1 MTTLLEA
8 PARAAAEEERAGA
21 EAQHRPGAPG
31 TPERAAPTV
40 QPVPARIGWSAAS
53 LVVVFAGLQVWPA
66 SLVVPG
72 AAVVSVALVAS
83 GLLVLWR
90 CWSTA
95 DGPSRGEQLLVLG
108 ALGAGLGCQAAQA
121 FVTQPFYGTD
131 SVAFGQYAA
140 ELLLGGENPYP
151 ASMAPAL
158 ERFQVPV
165 IFNTYLLDGTR
176 VDAVSYPAGSFLLYV
191 PALLLGL
198 RAQAAIVVDVA
209 FWIGSAVLLWRLPP
223 SELRWVSAL
232 LLGASTYVDYLLG
245 GVTDSLYLPFLL
257 LAVWRWDR
265 YRDAAERSWARWIG
279 PLALGMAMAVK
290 QTPWLLL
297 PFLVLGVA
305 FEARSRSQSGLR
317 TGGRYLATAL
327 GVFTVVNAPF
337 IAWDAGAWWHR
348 GILTPLAEP
357 MIPAGQGLV
366 NLTLASGFGG
376 GRLGL
381 YSLAAGACLLLALA
395 AFCLRYPALKRA
407 WLPLATCA
415 FFLAPRSFAS
425 YLIMLVPAALLA
437 AVSVR
442 PSPFEPVPGLSRHAR
457 RILGVLLLATLGLS
471 GSAVAAPAPLDVDII
486 DMRSTG
492 QLQSISEV
500 TVRVRNRTDRDLEP
514 SFTVNANGTTTTFWY
529 ALGRRGT
536 AGVAVPARATR
547 EVTLHAPN
555 TASMPGLSDGF
566 VVEAF
571 TEDPAAVS
579 TSVRQRL
586 NPVSVRLTPREVET
600 PVPLGEA
607 VTMTAQLQDRV
618 GNPVRR
624 AGEEIHLGQI
634 VYAERA
640 LVPGLASI
648 NGGAE
653 GASPVKAVTDEHGR
667 ARFRVIGVEAQR
679 DPVYFQAWL
688 EADGQ
693 GPSGYSDK
701 LAIRFLDPDGGR

>member
-1 MTTLLEA
+1 MATLLEA
-8 PARAAAEEERAGA
+8 SPRAAASEPR
-21 EAQHRPGAPG
+21 G
-31 TPERAAPTV
+31 TDVDDGRRAPTPPAREV
-40 QPVPARIGWSAAS
+40 PPQPVPARIGWSAAS

-72 AAVVSVALVAS
+72 AAVVATAIIAS
-83 GLLVLWR
+83 GLFVLWR
-90 CWSTA
+90 CWSA
-95 DGPSRGEQLLVLG
+95 QGPSRAEQLIVMG
-108 ALGAGLGCQAAQA
+108 ALGAGLACQAAQV
-121 FVTQPFYGTD
+121 FVTSPFYGTD

-140 ELLLGGENPYP
+140 ELLLRGDNPYP

-158 ERFQVPV
+158 DRFQVPV

-176 VDAVSYPAGSFLLYV
+176 VEAVSYPAGSFLLYV

-209 FWIGSAVLLWRLPP
+209 FWIGAAFLLWRLLPDG
-223 SELRWVSAL
+223 LRWVAAL
-232 LLGASTYVDYLLG
+232 LLGATTYTDYLLG
-245 GVTDSLYLPFLL
+245 GVTDSLYLPFVL

-265 YRDAAERSWARWIG
+265 YGDPAERSSARWVG
-279 PLALGMAMAVK
+279 PWALGAAMAVK

-305 FEARSRSQSGLR
+305 FEARSRGKSPFRS
-317 TGGRYLATAL
+317 GGRYLAIAL
-327 GVFTVVNAPF
+327 GAFVAVNAPF
-337 IAWDAGAWWHR
+337 IVWDPGAWLGR
-348 GILTPLAEP
+348 GILTPLTEP
-357 MIPAGQGLV
+357 MVPAGQGLV

-381 YSLAAGACLLLALA
+381 YSVAAGTCLLLALA
-395 AFCLRYPALKRA
+395 AFCLRYAALKRA
-407 WLPLATCA
+407 WLPLATCT

-437 AVSVR
+437 AVTVR
-442 PSPFEPVPGLSRHAR
+442 SSTFVPVPALAPHGR
-457 RILGVLLLATLGLS
+457 RILGALLVATVAFAGLAL
-471 GSAVAAPAPLDVDII
+471 AAPAPLDVDIV

-514 SFTVNANGTTTTFWY
+514 AFTVNANGTTTTFWY
-529 ALGRRGT
+529 ALGHRGT
-536 AGVAVPARATR
+536 TQVSIPAGATR

-555 TASMPGLSDGF
+555 TDSMPGLSDGF

-571 TEDPAAVS
+571 TDEPATVS
-579 TSVRQRL
+579 SSVRQRL
-586 NPVSVRLTPREVET
+586 NPVSVRLTPREVER
-600 PVPLGEA
+600 PVLVGE
-607 VTMTAQLQDRV
+607 TLTFTAQLQDRV

-624 AGEEIHLGQI
+624 AGREIHLGQI
-634 VYAERA
+634 VYSERS

-648 NGGAE
+648 NGRPE
-653 GASPVKAVTDEHGR
+653 GASPVAAVTDGDGR
-667 ARFRVIGVEAQR
+667 ARFRVVGVEAQR
-679 DPVYFQAWL
+679 DPVYLQAWI
-688 EADGQ
+688 EVEGQ

-701 LAIRFLDPDGGR
+701 LAVRFLDPG

>member
-1 MTTLLEA
+1 VATLLEA
-8 PARAAAEEERAGA
+8 PPRAALVDR
-21 EAQHRPGAPG
+21 RPGAREAPPK
-31 TPERAAPTV
+31 TPAP
-40 QPVPARIGWSAAS
+40 PVPARIGWSAAS

-72 AAVVSVALVAS
+72 AAVVATGLVAS
-83 GLLVLWR
+83 GLFVLWR
-90 CWSTA
+90 CWSA
-95 DGPSRGEQLLVLG
+95 QGPSRTEQLLVVG
-108 ALGAGLGCQAAQA
+108 ALGAGLACQAAQV

-140 ELLLGGENPYP
+140 ELLLRGDNPYP

-158 ERFQVPV
+158 DRFQVPV

-176 VDAVSYPAGSFLLYV
+176 VDAVSYPAASFLLYV

-209 FWIGSAVLLWRLPP
+209 FWIGSAFLLWRLLPTG
-223 SELRWVSAL
+223 LRWVAAL
-232 LLGASTYVDYLLG
+232 LLGATTYTDYLLG
-245 GVTDSLYLPFLL
+245 GVTDSLYLPFVL

-265 YRDAAERSWARWIG
+265 YGDADERSAARWIG
-279 PLALGMAMAVK
+279 PLALGAAMAVK

-305 FEARSRSQSGLR
+305 FEARSRNERALR

-327 GVFTVVNAPF
+327 GVFTAVNAPF
-337 IAWDAGAWWHR
+337 IVWDPGAWLGR
-348 GILTPLAEP
+348 GILTPLTEP

-366 NLTLASGFGG
+366 NLSLASGFGG

-381 YSLAAGACLLLALA
+381 YSLAAGTCLLLALA
-395 AFCLRYPALKRA
+395 AFCLRYPVLKRA
-407 WLPLATCA
+407 WLPVATCA

-437 AVSVR
+437 AVTVR
-442 PSPFEPVPGLSRHAR
+442 TSTFEPLPALAGHAR
-457 RILGVLLLATLGLS
+457 RTLGALLLATVVLAGL
-471 GSAVAAPAPLDVDII
+471 AVAAPAPLDVDIV

-492 QLQSISEV
+492 QLQSISEL

-514 SFTVNANGTTTTFWY
+514 AFTVNANGTTTTFWY
-529 ALGRRGT
+529 ALGRSGT
-536 AGVAVPARATR
+536 AAVSVPAGATR
-547 EVTLHAPN
+547 ELTLHAPN

-571 TEDPAAVS
+571 TDDPATVS

-586 NPVSVRLTPREVET
+586 NPVSVRLTPREVER
-600 PVPLGEA
+600 PVPVGKP
-607 VTMTAQLQDRV
+607 VTLTAQLQDRV
-618 GNPVRR
+618 GNPVRQ
-624 AGEEIHLGQI
+624 AGEEIELGQI
-634 VYAERA
+634 VYSERS

-648 NGGAE
+648 NGRPE
-653 GASPVKAVTDEHGR
+653 GASPVAAVTDEDGR
-667 ARFRVIGVEAQR
+667 ARFRVVGVEAQR
-679 DPVYFQAWL
+679 DPVYLQAWL
-688 EADGQ
+688 EVEGS

-701 LAIRFLDPDGGR
+701 LSIRFLDRDLRGA